1 MAKISFNIDGKE
13 VQGFPGQTIL
23 DVAKENGIDIPT
35 LCYDPRTKIFGSCG
49 LCVVEMEGFPKL
61 LRSCATEI
69 SEGSVIKTKTERVL
83 ESRKTNLELLLTQH
97 SGDCRPPCALACPA
111 QTDCQGYVGLI
122 ANGKTEEALEL
133 IKEKIPLPASIGRV
147 CPHPCEDACRRKLV
161 EDPVSILNLKRYA
174 ADLDLGKANPYLP
187 EVAPCTGMSVA
198 IIGGG
203 PGGLSAAY
211 YLRQMGHCVTVI
223 DAQPKLGGMLRY
235 GIPEYRLP
243 KEVLQAEIDL
253 IEKIGVKYQL
263 NTKIGKDISFE
274 SLQSQYDAI
283 IIAVGAWTS
292 ASLRCPGEDLDGVF
306 GGIHFLRKYVANEE
320 LVVGKKVA
328 VVGGGN
334 TAMDACRT
342 AIRLGAEKV
351 YNIYR
356 RTKNE
361 MPAEEIEIKEAEEE
375 GVDFRYLVN
384 PIEVIGKG
392 GKVKQIRLQIMELG
406 EPDAS
411 GRRRPVPVEGKEE
424 ILDVDTV
431 IAAIGQGVDPA
442 NMGEVELTK
451 WNTIAADE
459 KLFTTNVEG
468 VFAIGDCVNKGAS
481 IAIEAIG
488 NAKAAAAAV
497 NDYLSGKEMNFGSD
511 YLVKRDDLTESD
523 FSNRKKEP
531 RSLMFHLSPE
541 ERKDNFL
548 EVLPEGFDE
557 ERAKKDA
564 SRCLECGCH
573 DYFECKLI
581 KMAKEADVVP
591 SRLTDDVKRIEFEDP
606 HPFIVRDP
614 NKCVLCG
621 LCVRVCDEV
630 VGSTALGFVERGI
643 NTVIAPAF
651 NQPLAETS
659 CVSCGQCISVCPT
672 GALQERSVVNK
683 PIPLDVKVT
692 DSVCNFCS
700 VGCSVRHESYGDMY
714 VKTVPAA
721 PEVGVNGGLMCG
733 VGRFG
738 VNYVNAGER
747 ITEPLMKKD
756 GKFVPVS
763 WHDAYIYAAK
773 QLESLRVRGQK
784 TALAVGQH
792 FNIKDAAAIMSLA
805 DLLEADAFSYQY
817 KANAIA
823 DALGVNAS
831 PNAIAELAGT
841 EMIIVVG
848 DTAVDNAVL
857 NAKLREAKA
866 KGARIIY
873 IDECNKACRVDAEYY
888 AAGENN
894 ALLRGIVKALLANAP
909 ADLPGSKELTK
920 ALAKIKVSAEAE
932 AIAAAYA
939 GAKRAMILFSQAE
952 LSYEAAAD
960 IANMAILSGHIGSPR
975 NGIVMIQKAAG
986 TQVLADLGLSQG
998 AEAAKGAKG
1007 LIIFGEDV
1015 PNANFRSVDYVI
1027 VADTHMTK
1035 TAAKADLVIPLAGFT
1050 ENCGAFANTERRI
1063 QKAAAPLAK
1072 KAPSAAEICNNIAAV
1087 FEQEIGDADYCCI
1100 YQGAELGDTY
1110 CFGCELDKNLISSAD
1125 AALKDRVPEVNHVVR
1140 TIKEALPK

>member
-1 MAKISFNIDGKE
+1 MAKISLNIDGKE
-13 VQGFPGQTIL
+13 VQGYASQTIL
-23 DVAKENGIDIPT
+23 EVAKENGIDIPT
-35 LCYDPRTKIFGSCG
+35 LCYDNRTKPYASCG

-69 SEGSVIKTKTERVL
+69 SEGMVIKTNTPRVL

-122 ANGKTEEALEL
+122 ANGNAEEALKL
-133 IKEKIPLPASIGRV
+133 IKDKIPLPASIGRV
-147 CPHPCEDACRRKLV
+147 CPHPCEEACRRKLV
-161 EDPVSILNLKRYA
+161 EEPISILNLKRYA

-198 IIGGG
+198 IVGGG

-211 YLRQMGHCVTVI
+211 YLRQLGHAVTVI

-243 KEVLQAEIDL
+243 KEVLQAEVDL
-253 IEKIGVKYQL
+253 IEKLGVKFLL
-263 NTKIGKDISFE
+263 NTKVGQDISFE
-274 SLQSQYDAI
+274 SLQKSYDAV

-292 ASLRCPGEDLDGVF
+292 SSLRCPGEDLDGVF

-342 AIRLGAEKV
+342 AIRLGADKV

-375 GVDFRYLVN
+375 GVEFRYLVN
-384 PIEVIGKG
+384 PIEVIGKAD
-392 GKVKQIRLQIMELG
+392 KVKQIRLQVMELG

-431 IAAIGQGVDPA
+431 IAAIGQGVDPS
-442 NMGEVELTK
+442 NMGAVELTK

-459 KLFTTNVEG
+459 KIFTTNVEG
-468 VFAIGDCVNKGAS
+468 VFAIGDCVNRGAS

-488 NAKAAAAAV
+488 DAKKAAKAV
-497 NDYLSGKEMNFGSD
+497 NEYLSGKQLTFESA
-511 YLVKRDDLTESD
+511 YLVKRDDLTEDD
-523 FSNRKKEP
+523 FQNRKKEP
-531 RSLMFHLSPE
+531 RSKMFHLKPE

-548 EVLPEGFDE
+548 EIIPAGFDE

-564 SRCLECGCH
+564 ARCLECGCH

-581 KMAKEADVVP
+581 KMSKE
-591 SRLTDDVKRIEFEDP
+591 TDVKPERFVDHVDRKEFEDD
-606 HPFIVRDP
+606 HPFIVRDQ
-614 NKCVLCG
+614 NKCILCG

-630 VGSTALGFVERGI
+630 VGSTALGFIERGV
-643 NTVIAPAF
+643 NTVVAPAF
-651 NQPLAETS
+651 NQPLAETT

-672 GALQERSVVNK
+672 GSLQERGVAKKS
-683 PIPLDVKVT
+683 IPLDVKIT
-692 DSVCNFCS
+692 ESVCNFCS
-700 VGCSVRHESYGDMY
+700 VGCSVKHESYGNMY
-714 VKTVPAA
+714 VKTIPAA
-721 PEVGVNGGLMCG
+721 PCQGINNGLMCG

-747 ITEPLMKKD
+747 LTQPLLKKD
-756 GKFVPVS
+756 GKLVPVS

-784 TALAVGQH
+784 TAIAVGQH
-792 FNIKDAAAIMSLA
+792 FPIKDAAAIMSLA
-805 DLLEADAFSYQY
+805 DLLGADAFSYQY
-817 KANAIA
+817 KPNAIA
-823 DALGVNAS
+823 DALDTNAS
-831 PNAIAELAGT
+831 PNALAELSGA
-841 EMIIVVG
+841 ELIIAVG
-848 DTAVDNAVL
+848 ETPVDNAVL

-873 IDECNKACRVDAEYY
+873 IDECNKACRIEAEYY
-888 AAGENN
+888 AAGANN
-894 ALLRGIVKALLANAP
+894 ALLRQIVKALLENNSD
-909 ADLPGSKELTK
+909 DLSGSKELKK
-920 ALAKIKVSAEAE
+920 ALAKVKVSAEAQK
-932 AIAAAYA
+932 IADAYA
-939 GAKRAMILFSQAE
+939 AAKRAIIIFSHAE

-975 NGIVMIQKAAG
+975 NGIVMIRKSAG
-986 TQVLADLGLSQG
+986 SQALADLGLAQG
-998 AEAAKGAKG
+998 EEAAKGAKG
-1007 LIIFGEDV
+1007 LILFGEDV
-1015 PNANFRSVDYVI
+1015 PNPNFRSVDTVI
-1027 VADTHMTK
+1027 VADTHLTK

-1050 ENCGAFANTERRI
+1050 ENSGAFANTERRI
-1063 QKAAAPLAK
+1063 QLAEAPLAK
-1072 KAPSAAEICNNIAAV
+1072 IAPAASEICEQIAAV
-1087 FEQEIGDADYCCI
+1087 FEQEVAAADYEMI
-1100 YQGAELGDTY
+1100 YQGAAIGDTY
-1110 CFGCELDKNLISSAD
+1110 CFGCGQEKNLLAGAD
-1125 AALKDRVPEVNHVVR
+1125 AALKDRVVEVNHVVR
-1140 TIKEALPK
+1140 AIKEALPN